1 MILWKTVWNECQFH
15 YIFSWHTI
23 IFTLITLYF
32 ANLSKKIVRTFPQP
46 YPCSRT
52 KIIFLRVCFRTLL
65 WHLLHDFL
73 SFTALQSYFAI
84 LTLRVFSLT
93 LFPTGGGCFSPPQTD
108 IANYGV
114 FCIENMLFYYLTFH
128 ITGLPNFWRKNNL
141 KFLGGTPPSG
151 PLKI

>member
-1 MILWKTVWNECQFH
+1 MQSPNFVTLQQKKGGRTGNIAQL
-15 YIFSWHTI
+15 SWGLSLAIGT
-23 IFTLITLYF
+23 
-32 ANLSKKIVRTFPQP
+32 ANIGTANNPIP
-46 YPCSRT
+46 YGISIPAM
-52 KIIFLRVCFRTLL
+52 LR
-65 WHLLHDFL
+65 
-73 SFTALQSYFAI
+73 
-84 LTLRVFSLT
+84 
-93 LFPTGGGCFSPPQTD
+93 GGCFSPPQTD